1 MAHCSGMESTHIT
14 GVETIPETARP
25 AAVRRGVRPRAV
37 LPWLVGG
44 GLYAAVYATALGII
58 GSLPPD
64 QVLRWTLV
72 NVAPDLLLAPAV
84 VALVRRAPWGPTPP
98 GRFLLIHLGGAVL
111 FVTASIALWWM
122 AERSLIGGERSQS
135 VRAVLA
141 WKGFMTL
148 LVYTALC
155 GIGQAL
161 AFADRA
167 RHEAARAARAELLG
181 VRARLEALRSQLNPH
196 FILNLLHSLAGIA
209 GRDADR
215 AAAMI
220 ERLGDL
226 LRYVVRVQ
234 KEDADLV
241 AFRDEWRFVLDY
253 LDLESMRLRERL
265 RVERAVDDTALDAVV
280 PPFVLQPLVENAV
293 RHAIAPRAAGG
304 ILALTV
310 RRDGQHLVLVVEDD
324 GPGPEVASAAPGSGS
339 GLRLVRERLAAVY
352 GEAASLEVG
361 RSARGGFRAAVRL
374 PAEPPGEE
382 TE

>member
-1 MAHCSGMESTHIT
+1 MESTLLT
-14 GVETIPETARP
+14 GTDAATTASRATRP
-25 AAVRRGVRPRAV
+25 RWGFRPRAV
-37 LPWLVGG
+37 LPWLAGG
-44 GLYAAVYATALGII
+44 GLYAAVYATAIGII

-64 QVLRWTLV
+64 QVVRWTLV
-72 NVAPDLLLAPAV
+72 NVTPDLLLAPV
-84 VALVRRAPWGPTPP
+84 VVSAVRRTPWGPTPK
-98 GRFLLIHLGGAVL
+98 GRFLLVHLGGAAL
-111 FVTASIALWWM
+111 FVAASVGLWWV
-122 AERSLIGGERSQS
+122 AERAFIGGERSQS
-135 VRAVLA
+135 VRAVLT

-234 KEDADLV
+234 RGDTDLV
-241 AFRDEWRFVLDY
+241 PFRDEWRFVLDY
-253 LDLESMRLRERL
+253 LDLEAMRLRERL
-265 RVERAVDDTALDAVV
+265 RVERTIDDAVFEAVV

-304 ILALTV
+304 VLALTA
-310 RRDGQHLVLVVEDD
+310 RLEEGRLVLVVEDD
-324 GPGPEVASAAPGSGS
+324 GPGPEGTSAAPGSGS

-352 GEAASLEVG
+352 GEGASLATG
-361 RSARGGFRAAVRL
+361 SSTRGGFRAELRL
-374 PAEPPGEE
+374 PARPEE
-382 TE
+382 GGDE